1 MITNKNIND
10 YLHFGYI
17 PEFGKTE
24 KITQIFNKV
33 NYDSLLNGLDERA
46 LIDKG
51 INVLNNVFDDLIEG
65 NLNKKHLIPLSG
77 GLDSR
82 IIFAAL
88 LDRISPEKINTI
100 TFGTPGS
107 FDYDIPKKVVKNT
120 NVNFERINCTRLD
133 YSLDNLVSAAL
144 KGGHWTSTPDI
155 YINQLSLKLDE
166 NYCRWSGFLGGEIAG
181 EYSSLG
187 SEIKDNN
194 VIFAN
199 YQKRSKSITLTDQG
213 YSPYSSLV
221 KIGEIPYNLTAF
233 ELLFYYNR
241 SAAGAI
247 PIMYPDNIKINSP
260 FMHPD
265 WVDFIIKVPKK
276 YRKGSYL
283 FKQILLKM
291 YPEIMNLPCKN
302 NAGLGL
308 GNTNST
314 SNFLNLTKLK
324 IRHEMTN
331 VLQSI
336 YYPPVGTN
344 YVDYKNAIKKLP
356 SFKNSISEACKN
368 LENRKIVPW
377 ISPNNILKDHLA
389 GRANHTQALLILLG
403 MEVNLRADELTTRK
417 D

>member
-1 MITNKNIND
+1 MIKNKNIND

-17 PEFGKTE
+17 PEFGKSE
-24 KITQIFNKV
+24 VFTQIFNKL
-33 NYDSLLNGLDERA
+33 NSDNLLNDLDEKT

-51 INVLNNVFDDLIEG
+51 INVLNKVFDDLIEG
-65 NLNKKHLIPLSG
+65 NLSKKHLIPLSG

-82 IIFAAL
+82 LIFAAL
-88 LDRISPEKINTI
+88 LDRISPEKICTM

-120 NVNFERINCTRLD
+120 GVNFERINCTRLD
-133 YSLDNLVSAAL
+133 YSLDNLVSAVL

-181 EYSSLG
+181 EYSALG
-187 SEIKDNN
+187 NGIKDNSE
-194 VIFAN
+194 IFAN

-221 KIGEIPYNLTAF
+221 KIGKIPYNLTAF
-233 ELLFYYNR
+233 ELLFYLNR

-247 PIMYPDNIKINSP
+247 PIMYPANIKINSP

-308 GNTNST
+308 GNTNRT

-324 IRHEMTN
+324 IKHELTN

-336 YYPPVGTN
+336 HYPPVGAN
-344 YVDYKNAIKKLP
+344 YLDYKNAFNKLP
-356 SFKNSISEACKN
+356 SLKNSISEACEN
-368 LENRKIVPW
+368 LENRGIAPW
-377 ISPNNILKDHLA
+377 ISPNIILKDHLLGKA
-389 GRANHTQALLILLG
+389 DHTQALLILLG
-403 MEVNLRADELTTRK
+403 LEVNLRAEEPTTKK